1 MHTTKGN
8 LMLKQRPWTTDLAL
22 LVARIALG
30 VVFIAHGAQKLF
42 TYGLAGTAEAF
53 AGMGIPA
60 PQAAALFA
68 TIVEL
73 AGGAALVLGVGVQ
86 VAGLLL
92 VLDMLGALVLVHA
105 PNGVFVDNGGFELV
119 AALGAGAL
127 LLAATGAG
135 KWSVDHFVAT
145 QRAERRSAAQ
155 APALTHGTSA
165 PVR

>member
-1 MHTTKGN
+1 
-8 LMLKQRPWTTDLAL
+8 MLKHRPWTTDLAL
-22 LVARIALG
+22 LIARIALG

-42 TYGLAGTAEAF
+42 TYGLAGTAESF

-68 TIVEL
+68 AVVEF
-73 AGGAALVLGVGVQ
+73 AGGAALVVGVGVP

-92 VLDMLGALVLVHA
+92 FLDMLGALVLVHA

-127 LLAATGAG
+127 LLAVAGAG
-135 KWSVDHFVAT
+135 SWSVDHLIAAH
-145 QRAERRSAAQ
+145 RAQRRSASTAR
-155 APALTHGTSA
+155 ALADGTSA